1 MSVSTPNPPNIGRSP
16 APIFAALG
24 DATRLSLVA
33 RLSEGAPRSI
43 SQLTEGSNLTRQ
55 AITKHLKVLEAA
67 GVVRGIRVGRE
78 QQFEFN
84 SQAINELRS
93 YLEGVSRQWD
103 DALGRLKA
111 FVER

>member
-1 MSVSTPNPPNIGRSP
+1 MSVSMANPLASGKDP

-55 AITKHLKVLEAA
+55 AITKHLKVLEGA
-67 GVVRGIRVGRE
+67 GVVRGIRIGRE

-84 SQAINELRS
+84 PQPIDELKA